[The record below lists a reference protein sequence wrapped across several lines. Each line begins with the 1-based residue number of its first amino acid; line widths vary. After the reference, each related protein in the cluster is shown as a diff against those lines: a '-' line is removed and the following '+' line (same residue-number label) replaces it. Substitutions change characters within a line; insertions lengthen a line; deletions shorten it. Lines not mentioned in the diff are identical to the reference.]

1 MDIHFVRM
9 AEDGWQE
16 TDARFYTTSRVLK
29 HPDFL
34 RLGELAAS
42 FDASIENF
50 NKRGSNWQL
59 DHIIAVTVSTCHY
72 RPTQGSSYV
81 ETPKYLANKKAVINV
96 QNPDDEMCFAWA
108 VLSSMHTGSRNPQR
122 LSNYRPYLNELNLKG
137 LQFPLKVSDVPK
149 FEKLNPQISV
159 NVNAFE
165 NEPVPEVTP
174 LYVSPDRQRPHHVN
188 LLLLTDDKTNT
199 C

>member
-1 MDIHFVRM
+1 
-9 AEDGWQE
+9 
-16 TDARFYTTSRVLK
+16 
-29 HPDFL
+29 
-34 RLGELAAS
+34 
-42 FDASIENF
+42 
-50 NKRGSNWQL
+50 
-59 DHIIAVTVSTCHY
+59 
-72 RPTQGSSYV
+72 
-81 ETPKYLANKKAVINV
+81 
-96 QNPDDEMCFAWA
+96 
-108 VLSSMHTGSRNPQR
+108 MHTGSRNPQR